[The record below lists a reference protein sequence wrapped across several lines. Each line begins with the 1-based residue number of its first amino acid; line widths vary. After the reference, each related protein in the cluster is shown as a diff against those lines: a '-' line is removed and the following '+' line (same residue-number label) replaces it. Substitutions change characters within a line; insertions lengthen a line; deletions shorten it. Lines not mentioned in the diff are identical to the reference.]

1 MRSMRI
7 QEQAEEDVRSLKE
20 QVKLTKAQSK
30 WVIEWAARIRAD
42 AKLEGMELGML
53 LIEGESSGVTT
64 S

>member
-1 MRSMRI
+1 MRI

-53 LIEGESSGVTT
+53 LIEGENESGSTT